1 MGKSDPNHPVRSVR
15 PGLPPLKEAVACL
28 AALAF
33 WLGVTALFIGFR
45 PEHIFLALLIGVLFF
60 LAPATRRL
68 VVALIPFAL
77 FGISYDWMN
86 LLPNYEVNPVDV
98 RGLYETEKS
107 LFGITVADP
116 GLSPGEGSSLGETIL
131 TPNEYFALHTHPVMD
146 FLAGV
151 FYLCWV
157 PLPIFYGLWV
167 YFSGR
172 GYDYLRFALV
182 FLLVNLIG
190 FAGYYIHPA
199 APPWYVAL
207 HGFEAIPGT
216 PGSVAGL
223 ARFDEMT
230 GLTVFHGLYERNAN
244 VFAAMPSLHS
254 AYTFVAFIYS
264 LIIHSSR
271 LWKCILGFV
280 TLGIWFTAVYT
291 SHHYILD
298 VCGGILCSL
307 LAVFLFECLLMRIP
321 AFRLWLQRYAAYI
334 SQRH

>member
-1 MGKSDPNHPVRSVR
+1 MKARAGSGSREI
-15 PGLPPLKEAVACL
+15 LYCL
-28 AALAF
+28 GALGM
-33 WLGVTALFIGFR
+33 WLLVTALFIGFR
-45 PEHIFLALLIGVLFF
+45 PEHLFLAVLIGGLFVVST
-60 LAPATRRL
+60 PTRRL
-68 VVALIPFAL
+68 IVALLPFIA

-86 LLPNYEVNPVDV
+86 LLPNYEVNPIDV

-107 LFGITVADP
+107 LFGISTAD
-116 GLSPGEGSSLGETIL
+116 GIL

-172 GYDYLRFALV
+172 TYDYLRFALV

-199 APPWYVAL
+199 APPWYVAI
-207 HGFEAIPGT
+207 HGFEAVTGT
-216 PGSVAGL
+216 PGEVAGL
-223 ARFDEMT
+223 GRFDDMT
-230 GLTVFHGLYERNAN
+230 WLTVFHGLYARNAN

-264 LIIHSSR
+264 VIIGSGR
-271 LWKCILGFV
+271 VWKCVLGAV

-298 VCGGILCSL
+298 VAGGILTSIVGVL
-307 LAVFLFECLLMRIP
+307 LFEKVIMRSGS
-321 AFRLWLQRYAAYI
+321 FRAWLRRYASYI
-334 SQRH
+334 AQRRKATTPNNCEI

>member
-1 MGKSDPNHPVRSVR
+1 MASHGIFHTLGVHS
-15 PGLPPLKEAVACL
+15 GLPEFREAIACL
-28 AALAF
+28 VALAV
-33 WLGVTALFIGFR
+33 WLTVTALFIGFR
-45 PEHIFLALLIGVLFF
+45 PEHIVLALLIAALFF
-60 LAPATRRL
+60 IAPSTRRL

-98 RGLYETEKS
+98 RGLYETERS
-107 LFGITVADP
+107 LFGLYSD
-116 GLSPGEGSSLGETIL
+116 GSVL
-131 TPNEYFALHTHPVMD
+131 TPNEFFAIHSNSVMD
-146 FLAGV
+146 FFAGI

-172 GYDYLRFALV
+172 RFDYLRFALV

-199 APPWYVAL
+199 APPWYVAM

-223 ARFDEMT
+223 GRFDEMT
-230 GLTVFHGLYERNAN
+230 GLAIFHGLYERNAN

-264 LIIHSSR
+264 IIIHSSR
-271 LWKCILGFV
+271 MWRCILGVV
-280 TLGIWFTAVYT
+280 TVGIWVTAVYT

-307 LAVFLFECLLMRIP
+307 IAVAIFECIFMRIP
-321 AFRLWLQRYAAYI
+321 SFRRWLQRYASYI
-334 SQRH
+334 SPNHLTSQLNTNN